1 MLTNLGDVA
10 LDEITANDPRAAFLV
25 AYEPTRERAKVRCE
39 WLEFSKGVNING
51 QLYKTGLP
59 IQVNSTI
66 LLRST
71 DRRMSD
77 VLVAFRVVRED
88 VDGSVTLAW
97 KLLKEF
103 KPRTVKNVFDLNS
116 TDKCPGG

>member
-1 MLTNLGDVA
+1 MWRWLKLRQT
-10 LDEITANDPRAAFLV
+10 IPRAAFLV
-25 AYEPTRERAKVRCE
+25 AYQPARERPKVRCE
-39 WLEFSKGVNING
+39 WLEFSKGLTTNG

-59 IQVNSTI
+59 IQVNSTY

-71 DRRMSD
+71 DRRRSD

-88 VDGSVTLAW
+88 VGGSVTLAW

-103 KPRTVKNVFDLNS
+103 KPRTVKNVFNVNS
-116 TDKCPGG
+116 IDKC